1 LCIADILRTDLR
13 KSVVISLVASPEPLY
28 RSDGDKVRKKG
39 HGLAVRKPK
48 ADGARVSNATGG
60 SLENHVLATAARANE
75 PVQTLAEAVADRIRE
90 QVISGKLTPGSH
102 LSELTL
108 SEELQVSRNTLRE
121 VFRILTKEGLLRYE
135 ANRGVFVSTPSMSTI
150 IDIYRVRRF
159 IECPALAQ
167 AHLRHP
173 SVKRMR
179 AAVEGAHLC
188 REAKDWLGVGSA
200 DIAFHAAIVE
210 LADSPRLSAFYA
222 QISLELR
229 LVFGL
234 LQDPEFL
241 HGPFIDQ
248 NFDILAE
255 LEEGKAAS
263 ASAMLEAYLL
273 RAERFILGAYSRIVA
288 EG

>member
-1 LCIADILRTDLR
+1 MARAFYRGHNRVRRRREDGLAIR
-13 KSVVISLVASPEPLY
+13 KTQGSEVKASGT
-28 RSDGDKVRKKG
+28 SDGKLQTTVR
-39 HGLAVRKPK
+39 AP
-48 ADGARVSNATGG
+48 
-60 SLENHVLATAARANE
+60 EQ
-75 PVQTLAEAVADRIRE
+75 VQTLAETVAARIRE
-90 QVISGKLTPGSH
+90 QVISGRLTPGSH

-167 AHLRHP
+167 AHPRHP
-173 SVKRMR
+173 AIRRMR
-179 AAVEGAHLC
+179 EAVEEAGRC
-188 REAKDWLGVGSA
+188 RELKDWLGVGSA

-210 LADSPRLSAFYA
+210 LADSPRLSSFYA

-248 NFDILAE
+248 NLEIVSALEAGRAAE
-255 LEEGKAAS
+255 AAE
-263 ASAMLEAYLL
+263 MLEAYLL
-273 RAERFILGAYSRIVA
+273 RAERFILGAYARIADSR
-288 EG
+288 